1 MTSSEQNRLSREKV
15 DRTVG
20 RRLFNER
27 LSHDREGQIGQYVK
41 QEWLSSV
48 LCTVSWKCCTAS
60 RICKANMQEDC
71 RDRGIF
77 SEGKLSIVKI
87 QDFRHILLYICLLQS
102 QKPLFLAKQKS
113 SLPILIFCKTKMQKK
128 FA

>member
-1 MTSSEQNRLSREKV
+1 MRVTSSEQNRLSREKV

-27 LSHDREGQIGQYVK
+27 LSHDREGQIRQYVK

-48 LCTVSWKCCTAS
+48 LCTVSWKCC
-60 RICKANMQEDC
+60 IANMQEDC

-77 SEGKLSIVKI
+77 SEGKPYPLLKTNIYVKS
-87 QDFRHILLYICLLQS
+87 YCMSVKS
-102 QKPLFLAKQKS
+102 QKHLFSNYYTFKVFLLFLFAAKFRS
-113 SLPILIFCKTKMQKK
+113 EKK
-128 FA
+128 C